1 MTQKRRGQ
9 QFRTGEAQWL
19 RAHSPLPEILD
30 LISSTYTAAH
40 KFIELQF
47 QGIQHPLRPSITP
60 TTHVVH
66 TPIYR

>member
-19 RAHSPLPEILD
+19 RAHTPLPEILD

-47 QGIQHPLRPSITP
+47 QGIQHPL
-60 TTHVVH
+60 
-66 TPIYR
+66 